1 MNQLDLFVARPPR
14 IRFLDLRSWENAALE
29 RIVRLERH
37 GRHTVADD
45 TFSAVTMMR
54 LEVARQNGWSPVR
67 REAGGA
73 RHIGGFRR

>member
-1 MNQLDLFVARPPR
+1 MNQLELFTVSQPR
-14 IRFLDLRSWENAALE
+14 IHFLDLRQWENAAVG
-29 RIVRLERH
+29 RIVRLERN
-37 GRHTVADD
+37 GKNTEAAD